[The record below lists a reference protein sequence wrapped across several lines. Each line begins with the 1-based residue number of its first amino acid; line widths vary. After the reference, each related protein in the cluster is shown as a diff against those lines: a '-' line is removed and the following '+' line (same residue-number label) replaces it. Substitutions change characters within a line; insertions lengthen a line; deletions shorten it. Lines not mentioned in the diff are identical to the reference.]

1 MFSQSIKQIALNCPT
16 ELRRQE
22 LAADN
27 NHHNKISPYLTS
39 KFSQWISKKYKGIKY
54 TKILLLDLI
63 SYRLLSRFQKLHT
76 VENPS
81 YVKIQKFAE
90 FLGNNLNKW
99 NYELGCTNIFRIKC
113 CFKIIWELPKT
124 TKNLKIWIIY
134 KELHIVGF
142 LTFYKKIND
151 SKEFFN
157 FKNSFRDV
165 TK

>member
-1 MFSQSIKQIALNCPT
+1 MFSQSIKQTALNCPT
-16 ELRRQE
+16 DLRRQE
-22 LAADN
+22 LAAG
-27 NHHNKISPYLTS
+27 NHHHDAARIKSGL
-39 KFSQWISKKYKGIKY
+39 SQWISKKYKGIEF

-90 FLGNNLNKW
+90 FSGNNLNKW

-124 TKNLKIWIIY
+124 TKNLKKIWMIY
-134 KELHIVGF
+134 KELSIVRF
-142 LTFYKKIND
+142 LTFYNK
-151 SKEFFN
+151 
-157 FKNSFRDV
+157 
-165 TK
+165 